1 MLPPI
6 TMAIS
11 VVMPALEMAQETG
24 KLVAW
29 LKKEGDTIAR
39 GEPLLEVETD
49 KAVLEVE
56 ALADG
61 VLAGINADQGA
72 VVPVGQVIAWI
83 LSPGEA
89 VPSKTMTV
97 EPAME
102 PVTETTRLPDQMR
115 ESPGT
120 ASQRTSPK
128 ARRLAQEHG
137 IDLGLIRGSGPDA
150 EILASDVQAL
160 IDAKHSRAANAG
172 TEPSAKPMVK
182 ELSAT
187 ARLMAERTTLSWTT
201 VPHFFLNREVDATA
215 LNAARATWGPEIEQ
229 RDGVKLTYTDLLI
242 ALVARTLLKHPLL
255 NASWI
260 DSHVQLNGEIRV
272 AIAMA
277 VKDGVVAAVVPN
289 AATAGLGEI
298 AAHRGDLTERARTGR
313 LRPADVSN
321 ATFTISNLGMY
332 EIDSFNAIITPPQAA
347 ILAVGRIADRVVPVG
362 GGIGVRPMLSLTLS
376 SDHRVL
382 DGAKAAMFM
391 HDLAGALQDPGSC
404 LG

>member
-1 MLPPI
+1 
-6 TMAIS
+6 MAIS

-29 LKKEGDTIAR
+29 LKKEGDTITR

-61 VLAGINADQGA
+61 VLAGINADRGA

-89 VPSKTMTV
+89 IPKTMAV
-97 EPAME
+97 ETAME
-102 PVTETTRLPDQMR
+102 PVTETTRPPDQIR
-115 ESPGT
+115 DNPGT
-120 ASQRTSPK
+120 AGQRTSPK

-137 IDLGLIRGSGPDA
+137 IDLSTIRGSGPDA
-150 EILASDVQAL
+150 KILASDVQAF
-160 IDAKHSRAANAG
+160 IDAKDSRAANAG
-172 TEPSAKPMVK
+172 TEPSAKPMVR
-182 ELSAT
+182 ELSAI

-201 VPHFFLNREVDATA
+201 VPHFFLNRDVDASA
-215 LNAARATWGPEIEQ
+215 LNAARAIWGPEIEQ

-289 AATAGLGEI
+289 AAAAGLGEI

-313 LRPADVSN
+313 LRPADLSN

-332 EIDSFNAIITPPQAA
+332 EIDSFNAIITPPQTA
-347 ILAVGRIADRVVPVG
+347 ILAVGRISDRVVPVG

>member
-1 MLPPI
+1 
-6 TMAIS
+6 MAIS

-29 LKKEGDTIAR
+29 LKKEGDTITR

-89 VPSKTMTV
+89 IPKTMAV
-97 EPAME
+97 ETAME
-102 PVTETTRLPDQMR
+102 PVTETTRPPDQIR
-115 ESPGT
+115 DNPGT

-137 IDLGLIRGSGPDA
+137 IDLSTIRGSGPDA
-150 EILASDVQAL
+150 EILASDVQAF
-160 IDAKHSRAANAG
+160 IDAKDSRAANAG
-172 TEPSAKPMVK
+172 TEPSAKPMVR
-182 ELSAT
+182 ELSAI

-201 VPHFFLNREVDATA
+201 VPHFFLNRDVDASA
-215 LNAARATWGPEIEQ
+215 LNAARAIWGPEIEQ

-260 DSHVQLNGEIRV
+260 DGHVQPNGEIRV

-313 LRPADVSN
+313 LRPADLSN

-332 EIDSFNAIITPPQAA
+332 EIDSFNAIITPPQTA

-391 HDLAGALQDPGSC
+391 HDLAGALQDPGRC

>member
-1 MLPPI
+1 
-6 TMAIS
+6 MAIS

-29 LKKEGDTIAR
+29 LKKEGDTITR

-61 VLAGINADQGA
+61 VLAGINVDQGA

-89 VPSKTMTV
+89 IPKTMAV
-97 EPAME
+97 ETAME
-102 PVTETTRLPDQMR
+102 PVTETTRPPDQIR
-115 ESPGT
+115 DNPGT

-137 IDLGLIRGSGPDA
+137 IDLSTIRGSGPDA
-150 EILASDVQAL
+150 EILASDVQAF
-160 IDAKHSRAANAG
+160 IDAKDSRAANAG
-172 TEPSAKPMVK
+172 TEPSAKPMVR
-182 ELSAT
+182 ELSAI

-201 VPHFFLNREVDATA
+201 VPHFFLNRDVDASA
-215 LNAARATWGPEIEQ
+215 LNAARAIWGPEIEQ

-260 DSHVQLNGEIRV
+260 DGHVQPNGEIRV

-313 LRPADVSN
+313 LRPADLSN

-332 EIDSFNAIITPPQAA
+332 EIDSFNAIITPPQTA

-391 HDLAGALQDPGSC
+391 HDLAGALQDPGRC